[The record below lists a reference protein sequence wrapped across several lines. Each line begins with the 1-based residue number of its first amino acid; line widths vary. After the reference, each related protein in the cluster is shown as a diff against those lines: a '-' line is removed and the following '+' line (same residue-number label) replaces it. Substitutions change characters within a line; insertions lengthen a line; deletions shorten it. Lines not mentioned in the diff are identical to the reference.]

1 MKLSI
6 GGWKAGYV
14 NVDLYDKR
22 ADYMRPIWDT
32 GLDDS
37 AYDWIEA
44 IHVLEHC
51 PYQQVVPALK
61 EIGRLLTPSG
71 SAAVMVPD
79 LSRAFRMQL
88 EKPCWPPFAAI
99 YGNQKNEG
107 QFHHT
112 CFSPETLA
120 TVISQNAGL
129 RLVSIETIDYNADR
143 TAIERITRIGNPTPD
158 FTRLTA
164 RIRIGILAHIK
175 KLSRT

>member
-1 MKLSI
+1 
-6 GGWKAGYV
+6 
-14 NVDLYDKR
+14 
-22 ADYMRPIWDT
+22 
-32 GLDDS
+32 
-37 AYDWIEA
+37 
-44 IHVLEHC
+44 
-51 PYQQVVPALK
+51 
-61 EIGRLLTPSG
+61 
-71 SAAVMVPD
+71 
-79 LSRAFRMQL
+79 MQL